1 MRLRPIL
8 LHLIAAGSVLA
19 SASAASA
26 IGYYNLPGSFCQCF
40 GYGNGAGYHSCLV
53 LGPST
58 CEGFCDTHEV
68 RLPCPPQPPYG
79 YYGAGPYRGDAIEH
93 DDADGRSIAERARD
107 AASGAKHA
115 ASTAR
120 HKVEDAIEGARERA
134 SHAGDRAR
142 SAREGASHAAG
153 DVRRQGRPR
162 R

>member
-1 MRLRPIL
+1 MPLRPIL

-58 CEGFCDTHEV
+58 CEGFCDTREV

-79 YYGAGPYRGDAIEH
+79 YYGAGPYRGDARGSWLE
-93 DDADGRSIAERARD
+93 G
-107 AASGAKHA
+107 GVPMQM
-115 ASTAR
+115 TAPAPLP
-120 HKVEDAIEGARERA
+120 EPTPEP
-134 SHAGDRAR
+134 
-142 SAREGASHAAG
+142 SATRPQ
-153 DVRRQGRPR
+153 VQRRPVVW
-162 R
+162 